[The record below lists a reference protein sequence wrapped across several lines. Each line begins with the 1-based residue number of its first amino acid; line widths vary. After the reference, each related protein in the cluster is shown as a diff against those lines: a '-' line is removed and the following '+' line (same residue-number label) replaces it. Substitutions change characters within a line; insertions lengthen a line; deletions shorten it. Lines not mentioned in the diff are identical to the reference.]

1 MLPGPTPVV
10 VTCLPG
16 PPYVSVTL
24 GYFVYVDGYENKGSQ
39 RATVVELLLC
49 CYA

>member
-16 PPYVSVTL
+16 PPS
-24 GYFVYVDGYENKGSQ
+24 GGAAG
-39 RATVVELLLC
+39 RAAQAWAVEGTERVPTMADAARDQGL
-49 CYA
+49 AG